1 MAVRLDEWER
11 VWEEAR
17 RRGVEYICQ
26 HPELWPPVYQCLRK
40 LLVEISEKLDKVLDA
55 LSAVI
60 ENQRTIMENQTAISR
75 QISDV
80 EARIGVRL
88 DSLEGSLAEVST
100 KIDTVSD
107 QISSLQAL
115 IGALKGRWEVT

>member
-26 HPELWPPVYQCLRK
+26 HPELWPPVDQCLRK
-40 LLVEISEKLDKVLDA
+40 LLVEISEKLDRVLA
-55 LSAVI
+55 SQEAII

-80 EARIGVRL
+80 EARIGARL
-88 DSLEGSLAEVST
+88 DNIDGSLAQVLT
-100 KIDTVSD
+100 KLDTVSD